1 MEKTVAFAHSGQT
14 LTAVMLRDIDHH
26 TAAIMRS
33 EMDAEIQK
41 KRPRLLVLDFSQVEF
56 MDSSGVGLVMG
67 RLKRMEQN
75 GGNIRIQNLNKR
87 CRRMLQL
94 SGITRIVEL

>member
-1 MEKTVAFAHSGQT
+1 
-14 LTAVMLRDIDHH
+14 
-26 TAAIMRS
+26 MRS

-75 GGNIRIQNLNKR
+75 GGNIRVQNLNKR

-94 SGITRIVEL
+94 SGITRIVEI

>member
-1 MEKTVAFAHSGQT
+1 MEKTVAFAQSGQT

-26 TAAIMRS
+26 TAAFMRS

-41 KRPRLLVLDFSQVEF
+41 RRPRLLVLDFSQVEF

-75 GGNIRIQNLNKR
+75 GGNIRVQNLNKR